1 MPSDTK
7 VKTLVVLAAGL
18 GSRFGGDKQINGVGP
33 KGEFLLEYSVYDALR
48 AGFDRFVIVV
58 NVAVEQQVQERLVP
72 IVGKNRLILV
82 VQPLPM
88 LRTKPWGTGHA
99 VLSVRGDVD
108 GSFMVINGDD
118 FYGRLAFELA
128 AETIDSGQINAQH
141 YGMITYPLKNTL
153 SANGAVSR
161 GICAVDAENKL
172 IHIEEQTGIQRRENG
187 EITSSDT
194 SNMLSE
200 NTSVSMN
207 CWLFDASV
215 FQLLEEEFNCFL
227 EGNRDHSSAE
237 FYLPAAIQ
245 KGLSSNRASV
255 HVHPT
260 SSQWCGLT
268 YAEDRPEVQ
277 NFLMELTNKGV
288 YPNQLSHD

>member
-1 MPSDTK
+1 
-7 VKTLVVLAAGL
+7 
-18 GSRFGGDKQINGVGP
+18 
-33 KGEFLLEYSVYDALR
+33 
-48 AGFDRFVIVV
+48 
-58 NVAVEQQVQERLVP
+58 
-72 IVGKNRLILV
+72 
-82 VQPLPM
+82 
-88 LRTKPWGTGHA
+88 
-99 VLSVRGDVD
+99 
-108 GSFMVINGDD
+108 
-118 FYGRLAFELA
+118 
-128 AETIDSGQINAQH
+128 
-141 YGMITYPLKNTL
+141 
-153 SANGAVSR
+153 
-161 GICAVDAENKL
+161 
-172 IHIEEQTGIQRRENG
+172 
-187 EITSSDT
+187 
-194 SNMLSE
+194 
-200 NTSVSMN
+200 MN

-288 YPNQLSHD
+288 YPNQL